1 MMLTAIELGPKS
13 LTAVTVKVNGRGPEI
28 VQSGTAELA
37 AHDAEHIKAALG
49 KTGVSGLKGVLVV
62 SRGQALLRDLEL
74 PAGTPDELVAMVR
87 FQVEREMPI
96 PIDQVRYSYIET
108 GRSEGKVRVQV
119 AAVPREVLDPAV
131 TAVEAAGMKVA
142 GAYVSSFGLLSLYGK
157 TDPAALVE
165 IANGEAEILVTDGG
179 RLELSRTAPLDGEIR
194 ADQIAQE
201 IRRTL
206 LSYGTK
212 NGGREVAQIVLAGEG
227 PDASSLAAEMSR
239 SLDRSVTSQGPGT
252 LETATAAGL
261 CAGLLRG
268 TVMPDLLHP
277 PVAVRKF
284 TLTKRHRLA
293 GLAGLIV
300 ILLFA
305 WSQIALASKRTA
317 LEDKRKQLNL
327 LKPRAA
333 ELLRTQSQTQLAN
346 QWYKTRNCYIDVLT
360 ALRQT
365 VNTNSLWIL
374 NASFED
380 PGLIRL
386 QGKARDDGNVTDFV
400 TALKKTGKFG
410 DIKVERVDTN
420 KSENPTYR
428 KDFTINAQ
436 LAGIDLKKKKP

>member
-1 MMLTAIELGPKS
+1 MLTAIELGPKS

-37 AHDAEHIKAALG
+37 VHDAEHIKAALG
-49 KTGVSGLKGVLVV
+49 KTGVTGPKGVLVV

-87 FQVEREMPI
+87 FQVEREMPF

-108 GRSEGKVRVQV
+108 GRTDGKVRVQV
-119 AAVPREVLDPAV
+119 AAVPRELLDPAV
-131 TAVEAAGMKVA
+131 AAVESAGIKIA
-142 GAYVSSFGLLSLYGK
+142 GAYVSSFGLMSLYGK
-157 TDPAALVE
+157 TDAATLVE
-165 IANGEAEILVTDGG
+165 VANGEAEILVTQGG
-179 RLELSRTAPLDGEIR
+179 RMDFSRTAPLDGELQ

-206 LSYGTK
+206 LTYGTK
-212 NGGREVAQIVLAGEG
+212 NAGRDAGPIVLAGEG
-227 PDASSLAAEMSR
+227 ADASALAAAVGLALE
-239 SLDRSVTSQGPGT
+239 RSVTSVGPGT
-252 LETATAAGL
+252 LETATAAGV

-268 TVMPDLLHP
+268 TLMPDLLHP
-277 PVAVRKF
+277 PVAMRKF
-284 TLTKRHRLA
+284 TLTKRHRIVGMA
-293 GLAGLIV
+293 ALIA

-305 WSQIALASKRTA
+305 WSQVALSSKRA
-317 LEDKRKQLNL
+317 DLDKRRAQLDA

-333 ELLRTQSQTQLAN
+333 ALMRTQSQTTLAN
-346 QWYKTRNCYIDVLT
+346 QWYKTRNCYIDVLS
-360 ALRQT
+360 ALRQN
-365 VNTNSLWIL
+365 VNTKSLWIV

-386 QGKARDDGNVTDFV
+386 QGKALDDNHVTEFV

-420 KSENPTYR
+420 KSDNPSYR
-428 KDFTINAQ
+428 KDFTVNAQ
-436 LAGIDLKKKKP
+436 LAGVDLKKKP